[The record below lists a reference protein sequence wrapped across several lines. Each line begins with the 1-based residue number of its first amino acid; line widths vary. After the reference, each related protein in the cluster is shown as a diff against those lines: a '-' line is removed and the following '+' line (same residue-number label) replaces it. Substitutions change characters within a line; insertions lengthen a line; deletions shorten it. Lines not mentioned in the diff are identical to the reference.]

1 MATTPAKRARAARL
15 PADVQPMLCTLVAEP
30 FDDPT
35 WIFEPKLDGLRVL
48 CRFDEKQATIIS
60 RNDKPQDLQFPE
72 IVEGLEEAL
81 DRPAIL
87 DGEVVCLDEKGQS
100 SFRALQQRFHLKNEA
115 EIRSRACDY
124 PAFLYVFD
132 LLHFDGK
139 DLRPLPLSERKR
151 LLKKAVRWSDR
162 IRWTQASTGGGKR
175 ALREACDA
183 GGEGVVGKKLDSP
196 YYAGRSYEW
205 VKIKCSGRQEFV
217 IGGFTDPQRSRVG
230 MGALLVGYYDD
241 DGKRLIYAGKVGTG
255 YTSQTLRDLRARLDA
270 IGRKECPFDEGAA
283 SPPRGPGVHWVE
295 PKLVAEIE
303 YAEWTQND
311 LLRQPRFEGLRMDK
325 KAKLVRRERAKSA
338 GVVKAQTGR
347 GKKPSAKTSAK
358 GKAAAGAVGKAR
370 RDAAAGASLA
380 EYNRKRD
387 FAKSPEPKG
396 KVEKG
401 NDPPVFVVQEHHA
414 TRLHY
419 DFRLEVDGVLKSW
432 AVTKEPSSDPSV
444 KRLAVQ
450 TEDHPLAYA
459 DFEGDIPAGE
469 YGGGHMDVWD
479 RGTYEPATKGRS
491 AAEALEAGKLEVDL
505 RGKKLKGRFALVRMK
520 GRGAGDNWLLIKMKD
535 QHAGRGANT
544 GSETSKASATAA
556 GELAPSRTKPTKSA
570 SKKARPTSTGAPQR
584 VAFSNIDKVM
594 FPETGVTKGDLLHY
608 YLNVADKLIPHL
620 RDRPVTLERLP
631 DGVGEGK
638 PRFWQKNTPTYY
650 PKWIPRIDLPTD
662 EGKSVQYALVN
673 DPETL
678 AYLVNQGTITFHP
691 YLSRVSNL
699 DRPDLVVFDFDP
711 GGAKFSDVVRIA
723 NTLHQILEKAGV
735 ESFPKTS
742 GKSGLHVMV
751 PWTQAGG
758 FDEASAWAKQVA
770 AQVVAALP
778 DVATTER
785 MKDKRRGRVYVD
797 VIQNGPGK
805 HVVPPYVVRATPGA
819 TVSTP
824 LDWKEVTAKLDP
836 RMFDVKTVFKRL
848 NGRPD
853 RMASLAGR

>member
-1 MATTPAKRARAARL
+1 MF
-15 PADVQPMLCTLVAEP
+15 CTLVTEP
-30 FDDPT
+30 FDDPA
-35 WIFEPKLDGLRVL
+35 WLFEPKLDGLRVL
-48 CRFDEKQATIIS
+48 CRFDGKRATIIS
-60 RNDKPQDLQFPE
+60 RNDKPQDLQFPD
-72 IVEGLEEAL
+72 IVEGLEDTL
-81 DRPAIL
+81 SRPAIL
-87 DGEVVCLDEKGQS
+87 DGEVVCLDEHGRS

-115 EIRSRACDY
+115 EIRSRARDY
-124 PAFLYVFD
+124 PAYLYVFD
-132 LLHFDGK
+132 LLHHDGK
-139 DLRPLPLSERKR
+139 DLRPLPLSRRKR

-162 IRWTQASTGGGKR
+162 IRWTQGSPGDGKR
-175 ALREACDA
+175 ALSEACHA

-205 VKIKCSGRQEFV
+205 VKIKCTGRQEFV

-230 MGALLVGYYDD
+230 LGALLVGYYAE

-255 YTSQTLRDLRARLDA
+255 YTSQTLGDLRARLDA
-270 IGRKECPFDEGAA
+270 IGRKDCPFDDAAA
-283 SPPRGPGVHWVE
+283 SPPRGPRVHWVE

-325 KAKLVRRERAKSA
+325 KAKQVRRERAKSA
-338 GVVKAQTGR
+338 GAVKAQTGS
-347 GKKPSAKTSAK
+347 KKNTSAK
-358 GKAAAGAVGKAR
+358 GKAAVATAR
-370 RDAAAGASLA
+370 RDVAAPGASLS

-387 FAKSPEPKG
+387 FTKTPEPQG

-432 AVTKEPSSDPSV
+432 AVTMEPSSDPSV

-459 DFEGDIPAGE
+459 NFEGDIPAGE

-479 RGTYEPATKGRS
+479 RGTYEPATKGRT

-520 GRGAGDNWLLIKMKD
+520 GRGGGDNWLLIKMKD
-535 QHAGRGANT
+535 QHARQGGASD
-544 GSETSKASATAA
+544 GSQTSKASATAA
-556 GELAPSRTKPTKSA
+556 GGLAPSQKKPGTSA
-570 SKKARPTSTGAPQR
+570 NVKIRPTSTTGAPQR
-584 VAFSNIDKVM
+584 VDFSNVDKVM
-594 FPETGVTKGDLLHY
+594 FPEAGVTKGDLIHY
-608 YLNVADKLIPHL
+608 YLNVADKLLPHL

-631 DGVGEGK
+631 DGVGEGQ

-650 PKWIPRIDLPTD
+650 PKWIPRIDLPTA

-678 AYLVNQGTITFHP
+678 AYLVNQGTVTFHP
-691 YLSRVSNL
+691 YLSRVSDLN
-699 DRPDLVVFDFDP
+699 RPDLVVFDFDP

-723 NTLHQILEKAGV
+723 NTLHEILDKAGV

-742 GKSGLHVMV
+742 GKSGLHVLV
-751 PWTQAGG
+751 PWTEAGG
-758 FDEASAWAKQVA
+758 FDEARAWAIKVA

-785 MKDKRRGRVYVD
+785 MKDQRRGRVYVD

-824 LDWKEVTAKLDP
+824 LQWKEVTSKLDP
-836 RMFDVKTVFKRL
+836 TKFDVRTAPKRFAK
-848 NGRPD
+848 GPD
-853 RMASLAGR
+853 PLIDLTGG